1 MNNKDNHKI
10 FGLYNESSHAIE
22 SDILNIRGNKYREI
36 GDNKWERVDA
46 YGGPREVTSDEYFDI
61 MQATRPDDY
70 DKHHSKGAAMQRQ
83 AKQSADTKRRKRD
96 ERLSDIEKIRA
107 IQMAGDAD
115 YNMPFEEGSEDNRDA
130 LLAHAV
136 NMYQQHGAEPREIQR
151 TLMAL
156 ATRQDDPEG
165 THKVARYL
173 QGEFLTDLEQKL
185 DEIDDEMFRERSTNR
200 SFEETNHATDDAALA
215 PGDKRQK
222 DGSVTDKTGKVVY
235 KPKPR
240 HPKGGVP
247 YSDGK
252 GEHDPKHIDKMPS
265 EVKEGTKGTKA
276 DREKADVNDDGDL
289 EGWEKAKANAIRHA
303 QGKKHLCAKT
313 VVHEQHGPGA
323 AVHAHHALPD
333 VNGNIEWY
341 MVEFKHG
348 IEKVYTES
356 LDIITEE
363 EH

>member
-10 FGLYNESSHAIE
+10 FGLYNESSHTIG
-22 SDILNIRGNKYREI
+22 SDVLNIRGNKYREV

-46 YGGPREVTSDEYFDI
+46 YGGPRDVTSDEYFDI
-61 MQATRPDDY
+61 MQATQPDDY
-70 DKHHSKGAAMQRQ
+70 DEHHSKGAAMQRQ
-83 AKQSADTKRRKRD
+83 ARQSADTKRRKRD
-96 ERLSDIEKIRA
+96 TRLSDIEKIRA

-115 YNMPFEEGSEDNRDA
+115 YSMPFEENERTAVVDDKQKKADKESQEAQDRRD
-130 LLAHAV
+130 V
-136 NMYQQHGAEPREIQR
+136 ERI
-151 TLMAL
+151 
-156 ATRQDDPEG
+156 
-165 THKVARYL
+165 KVYNKA
-173 QGEFLTDLEQKL
+173 GH
-185 DEIDDEMFRERSTNR
+185 R
-200 SFEETNHATDDAALA
+200 SFEETNHGTDDAALA

-222 DGSVTDKTGKVVY
+222 DGSVTDKAGKVVY

-240 HPKGGVP
+240 YPKGGVP

-276 DREKADVNDDGDL
+276 DREKADVNDDGEL

-313 VVHEQHGPGA
+313 VVHEQHGPGS

-333 VNGNIEWY
+333 VNGSIEWY

-348 IEKVYTES
+348 IEKVFTEE
-356 LDIITEE
+356 LEIITEE